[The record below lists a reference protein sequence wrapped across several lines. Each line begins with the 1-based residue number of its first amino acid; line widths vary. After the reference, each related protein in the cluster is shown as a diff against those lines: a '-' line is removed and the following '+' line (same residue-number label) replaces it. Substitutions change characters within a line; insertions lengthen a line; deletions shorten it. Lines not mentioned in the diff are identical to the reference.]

1 MLSNKWFI
9 SKQHV
14 TIFSTSGKFRLVSNF
29 RELHALTQATRSY
42 ALLST

>member
-1 MLSNKWFI
+1 MLSNKWHI

-14 TIFSTSGKFRLVSNF
+14 TIFSTSGKFQLASNL
-29 RELHALTQATRSY
+29 RELHALTQAACSY

>member
-1 MLSNKWFI
+1 MLSNKWHI

-14 TIFSTSGKFRLVSNF
+14 TIFSTTGKFRLVSNF
-29 RELHALTQATRSY
+29 RELPALTQAARSY